1 MKNKI
6 ILVVLCVCL
15 VVVGSATAYYCFN
28 NLGES
33 PDYSS
38 GMFVDRGESDGYA
51 TMYNLLTCL

>member
-6 ILVVLCVCL
+6 ILAVLCICL
-15 VVVGSATAYYCFN
+15 MVVGGATAYYCF

-38 GMFVDRGESDGYA
+38 GMFVDRGKADGY
-51 TMYNLLTCL
+51 TRSYNLFTCV